1 MKIEQTTRVQGG
13 WTTGASR
20 GTVTKAQLALV
31 FGSPTALADP
41 TMWSELS
48 TRYAGARIV
57 GCSTAGE
64 IAGTTVSDDTLVVTA
79 VELEHGRIAVAA
91 VRVDP
96 TLDSCALGKR
106 LAAQLPVEGLVH
118 VLVVS
123 EGLKVNGSGLVSGL
137 VSVLPAKVRV
147 TGGLSGDGARFG
159 STTVCV
165 DGPSPSD
172 QIVAIGFYGER
183 LHVSYGSRG
192 GWDRFGPER
201 MITSST
207 GNVLRELDGEPA
219 LDLYKRYLGD
229 HASGLPASGLLFPL
243 EIWSEG
249 SEPVVRTILSVDER
263 EKTMTFA
270 GDLPVGYRAR
280 LMKANFE
287 RLIGGA
293 STAATESLGE
303 APGPDLAI
311 LISCVGR
318 KLVLR
323 QRIEEEVEAV
333 REVFGDD
340 TVMTGFYSYGEVS
353 PFSRSSPC
361 ELHNQTMTVTTISER

>member
-1 MKIEQTTRVQGG
+1 MKIEQTTRVHGG

-20 GTVTKAQLALV
+20 GTVTKPQLALV
-31 FGSPTALADP
+31 FGSPTAMTDP
-41 TMWSELS
+41 TTWSELS
-48 TRYAGARIV
+48 KRYVGARIV

-79 VELEHGRIAVAA
+79 VELEHGRIAVGA

-96 TLDSCALGKR
+96 ALDSCALGKR
-106 LAAQLPVEGLVH
+106 LGAQLPAEGLVH
-118 VLVVS
+118 VLVIS

-165 DGPSPSD
+165 DGPTPCD

-183 LHVSYGSRG
+183 LHVGYGSRG

-201 MITSST
+201 AITSAT

-229 HASGLPASGLLFPL
+229 HAAGLPASGLLFPL

-249 SEPVVRTILSVDER
+249 SEPVVRTILAVDEQ

-270 GDLPVGYRAR
+270 GDLPVGFRAR

-293 STAATESLGE
+293 STAASESLGKE
-303 APGPDLAI
+303 PAPDLAI

-333 REVFGDD
+333 REVFGED

-353 PFSRSSPC
+353 PFSQTSPC

>member
-1 MKIEQTTRVQGG
+1 MKIEQTTRVDGE
-13 WTTGASR
+13 WITSASR

-31 FGSPTALADP
+31 FGSPTALGEA
-41 TMWSELS
+41 TLWSELAA
-48 TRYAGARIV
+48 RYAGARIV

-64 IAGTTVSDDTLVVTA
+64 IAGTTVSDDTVVVTA
-79 VELEHGRIAVAA
+79 VELEHGHIAIGT
-91 VRVDP
+91 VRLDP
-96 TLDSCALGKR
+96 ALDSSALGKR
-106 LAAQLPVEGLVH
+106 LAVQLPTEGLVH
-118 VLVVS
+118 VLVIS

-147 TGGLSGDGARFG
+147 TGGLSGDAARFG
-159 STTVCV
+159 RTTVCV
-165 DGPSPSD
+165 DGPTPTD

-183 LHVSYGSRG
+183 LQVSYGSRG

-201 MITSST
+201 AITSSS

-249 SEPVVRTILSVDER
+249 SEPVVRTILAVDEVA
-263 EKTMTFA
+263 KTMTFA

-293 STAATESLGE
+293 STAATESLGGE
-303 APGPDLAI
+303 TGPDLAI

-318 KLVLR
+318 KLVLG

-333 REVFGDD
+333 REVFGED

-353 PFSRSSPC
+353 PFSRASPC